1 MKNNLLFVN
10 QNREIIRE
18 FLDAMKEYSFEIN
31 TASSSAEVAAFLK
44 KKKYKLVI
52 TGINLSGLNGS
63 KLIAYL
69 NQYCPQ
75 TVCIVY
81 TRRLELAHLKLLVN
95 DRKVFRI
102 FQKPADFKGEVYH
115 AIMEAFEYYDM
126 MDAKRQEKQI
136 LEQKLKSAQANVK
149 DLELAALPKEEEKQA
164 FILFLQ
170 TILKTYTQNI
180 KLPLNKKE
188 QHLLYL
194 YEKKLIHMM
203 FENSHDINVL
213 EAIRQEI
220 YTSCNSLERENLEPV
235 IDEIHQIL
243 FHSMFQEDFYTIQ

>member
-1 MKNNLLFVN
+1 
-10 QNREIIRE
+10 
-18 FLDAMKEYSFEIN
+18 
-31 TASSSAEVAAFLK
+31 
-44 KKKYKLVI
+44 
-52 TGINLSGLNGS
+52 
-63 KLIAYL
+63 
-69 NQYCPQ
+69 
-75 TVCIVY
+75 
-81 TRRLELAHLKLLVN
+81 
-95 DRKVFRI
+95 
-102 FQKPADFKGEVYH
+102 
-115 AIMEAFEYYDM
+115 MEAFEYYDM

-220 YTSCNSLERENLEPV
+220 YTSCSALERENLEPV

-243 FHSMFQEDFYTIQ
+243 FHSMFQEEFYSIQ